1 VEVRDL
7 RRLPCR
13 SRGWSGGQ
21 PDPGGAGEGGSSP
34 DNAGTALTGRSCY
47 LTGRFAPG
55 TGGSSHPV
63 ARQLPLVRIVRS

>member
-1 VEVRDL
+1 MGV
-7 RRLPCR
+7 
-13 SRGWSGGQ
+13 
-21 PDPGGAGEGGSSP
+21 GGSCR
-34 DNAGTALTGRSCY
+34 DVGMFICGNLLHAFKTALTGRSRY